1 MSNNYVGLDGCRA
14 GWIAAVISE
23 KHGQIQLFST
33 IEDACMHNQRCE
45 RVLIDIPIGLAA
57 NKQEAVMRPE
67 PAARKVLGKRAS
79 CIFNA
84 PCKQA
89 VYAKDYSEANEINKR
104 VLHKG
109 ISKQSYYISN
119 KIREADIFLHSFPEY
134 KGRLLESHP
143 EVCFAMLNKDRQPIM
158 ESKKTIKGFNR
169 RIQLLASYYPRTV
182 EILEEV
188 KQNQQLS
195 AYLEDVI
202 DALVL
207 AVSNYLTGNNEFSS
221 FPVKPALNQ
230 DGLCMQMVYAHT

>member
-89 VYAKDYSEANEINKR
+89 VYAKVIVRQMKSIR
-104 VLHKG
+104 G
-109 ISKQSYYISN
+109 SYIKASASN
-119 KIREADIFLHSFPEY
+119 PIIFLIRSEKQIFFFIP
-134 KGRLLESHP
+134 
-143 EVCFAMLNKDRQPIM
+143 FLNTRAGCWK
-158 ESKKTIKGFNR
+158 
-169 RIQLLASYYPRTV
+169 A
-182 EILEEV
+182 IL
-188 KQNQQLS
+188 KF
-195 AYLEDVI
+195 
-202 DALVL
+202 VL
-207 AVSNYLTGNNEFSS
+207 
-221 FPVKPALNQ
+221 Q
-230 DGLCMQMVYAHT
+230 C